1 MDIRFNHIKRMSS
14 TDTLD
19 LNNSLLIIG
28 KASNN
33 NLSEEIVKAKNID
46 EIYKTFG
53 DSELSNAA
61 EYAINLGLTEVY
73 LYNTYETEN
82 YLTIADKFIHYE
94 FSYIVPIG
102 IYLSDTFY
110 NPITKTTMLY
120 ADFYLSSLSENT
132 CSTIIMTDKHAELFE
147 NLDHFLMEME
157 DLVDKVKSQYKL
169 NTVNTNS
176 SSNNA
181 NKWTN
186 LIFVSNMLSNVE
198 YSNIRLACELVK
210 CTPGAYP
217 SNISE
222 TAVYDYD
229 SFDFTQND
237 MCYFKNNILS
247 YDCSI
252 ENLLN
257 MRVVKDAYKSVI
269 VDMIIKYIRRNL
281 DLSKYSGGFF
291 TKYTKVQ
298 INNDIKSFMNKLS
311 GVMIK
316 NYTIKSIDFVLT
328 GPNVGNVLI
337 ETEITPRGTFEA
349 LQINL
354 EV

>member
-1 MDIRFNHIKRMSS
+1 MDIRFNHIKRISS
-14 TDTLD
+14 VDALD
-19 LNNSLLIIG
+19 LNNSILIIG

-33 NLSEEIVKAKNID
+33 NLSEEIVKAKNIN
-46 EIYKTFG
+46 EIYNTFG
-53 DSELSNAA
+53 YSELSNAA
-61 EYAINLGLTEVY
+61 KYALDSGLTEIY
-73 LYNTYETEN
+73 LYNTFETEN
-82 YLTIADKFIHYE
+82 YLTVADKFIHYE

-110 NPITKTTMLY
+110 NPITKSTMLY

-132 CSTIIMTDKHAELFE
+132 CSTIIMTDRHADLFE
-147 NLDHFLMEME
+147 DLDHYLMSME
-157 DLVDKVKSQYKL
+157 ELIEDIKSEQYL
-169 NTVNTNS
+169 NNSIHNTNS
-176 SSNNA
+176 NDI

-210 CTPGAYP
+210 CTPGTYP

-247 YDCSI
+247 SDCSI

-257 MRVVKDAYKSVI
+257 MRTVKDAYKSVI

-281 DLSKYSGGFF
+281 DLSKYSGKFF
-291 TKYTKVQ
+291 NKYIKVQ
-298 INNDIKSFMNKLS
+298 INNDLNAFMNRLS

-337 ETEITPRGTFEA
+337 EIEITPRGTFET

>member
-1 MDIRFNHIKRMSS
+1 
-14 TDTLD
+14 
-19 LNNSLLIIG
+19 
-28 KASNN
+28 
-33 NLSEEIVKAKNID
+33 
-46 EIYKTFG
+46 
-53 DSELSNAA
+53 
-61 EYAINLGLTEVY
+61 
-73 LYNTYETEN
+73 
-82 YLTIADKFIHYE
+82 
-94 FSYIVPIG
+94 
-102 IYLSDTFY
+102 
-110 NPITKTTMLY
+110 
-120 ADFYLSSLSENT
+120 
-132 CSTIIMTDKHAELFE
+132 
-147 NLDHFLMEME
+147 
-157 DLVDKVKSQYKL
+157 
-169 NTVNTNS
+169 
-176 SSNNA
+176 
-181 NKWTN
+181 
-186 LIFVSNMLSNVE
+186 MLSNVE

-210 CTPGAYP
+210 CTPGTYP

-247 YDCSI
+247 SDCSI

-257 MRVVKDAYKSVI
+257 MRTVKDAYKSVI

-281 DLSKYSGGFF
+281 DLSKYSGKFF
-291 TKYTKVQ
+291 NKYIKVQ
-298 INNDIKSFMNKLS
+298 INNDLNAFMNRLS

-337 ETEITPRGTFEA
+337 EIEITPRGTFET